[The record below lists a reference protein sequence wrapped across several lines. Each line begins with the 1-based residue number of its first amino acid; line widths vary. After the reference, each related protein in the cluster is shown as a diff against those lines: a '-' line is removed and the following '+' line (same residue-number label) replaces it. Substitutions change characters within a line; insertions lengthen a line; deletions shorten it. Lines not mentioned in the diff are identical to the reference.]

1 MPLLKG
7 ESKLVA
13 VKGRTL
19 MDRPLSALW
28 RAGWESDARTSE
40 SPDDL
45 SENAGVRLLPGTGAA
60 GVFSTCANPECGS
73 GWLHLLRSRSGPIFE
88 GGWNCSASCTA
99 ARVELAVRRELEG
112 RRSESL
118 IHRHRVPLGLVMLEN
133 GWITSEQLRQA
144 LDAQKAA
151 GQGRLGMWLM
161 RQHGI
166 PEQRVTRALSAQWNC
181 PVLALDYHD
190 PETMAPVLPR
200 LFVEAFGAL
209 PLRVAAG
216 QILYLGF
223 EERLDPV
230 VSLAIER
237 MTGLRVEAGLV
248 RDSLFYT
255 AHRRM
260 LEAAFP
266 RADLIESGSEAPLVR
281 ILSRALER
289 VKPIESRLVRLHDCL
304 WMRMWSRPQS
314 GPVPAADGVEDVICS
329 LVVS

>member
-7 ESKLVA
+7 ESKPGAGNGKVS
-13 VKGRTL
+13 KG
-19 MDRPLSALW
+19 RPLSALW
-28 RAGWESDARTSE
+28 RAGWDSDALTPESPGGLSE
-40 SPDDL
+40 S
-45 SENAGVRLLPGTGAA
+45 AGVRLLPGAGPA
-60 GVFSTCANPECGS
+60 GVFSTCANPECDS
-73 GWLHLLRSRSGPIFE
+73 GWLHLWRSRSGPIFE
-88 GGWNCSASCTA
+88 GGWNCSPGCTA
-99 ARVELAVRRELEG
+99 ERVELAVRRELDG

-118 IHRHRVPLGLVMLEN
+118 SHRHRVPLGLVMLEN
-133 GWITSEQLRQA
+133 GWITSEQLRQT

-151 GQGRLGMWLM
+151 GQGRLGEWLV
-161 RQHGI
+161 RLHRI
-166 PEQRVTRALSAQWNC
+166 PEQRVTRALSVQWNC

-230 VSLAIER
+230 VSLAVER
-237 MTGLRVEAGLV
+237 MAGLRVEAGLV
-248 RDSLFYT
+248 RDSLFYA

-260 LEAAFP
+260 LESSFP
-266 RADLIESGSEAPLVR
+266 HADLIETGSEAPLVR

-289 VKPIESRLVRLHDCL
+289 VKPIESRLVRVHDCL

-314 GPVPAADGVEDVICS
+314 GSVPAADGVEDVICS